1 MAQLRTR
8 RRVMWQGLVLFL
20 FFGWSDIGRGGSEAH
35 SDLCFAFLRL
45 GNIVLHC
52 TGDQQQVTKSRNIES
67 FAVSDKPGTLGFVT
81 TRAARQTSA
90 PTATLVDLTNGNA
103 RNVLSDGTL
112 LSTCGGLFDLLDRPH
127 ERSGTID
134 LVGGGTFAPP
144 AFVYFRCSADRK
156 VIAGAKEKGEA
167 DVYIQFLGETR
178 RLGHWS
184 PPYSLGIS
192 PAGAYVAYASDT
204 SPLCVASTSGSVSCA
219 PPDSTEAF
227 HDLISVNDNGGAL
240 VAVHTRE
247 VCYYR
252 SWSVF
257 SPTKDLQGRDRD
269 MCLGIGY
276 WKAGMSSIEIIEP
289 LGRNPQ
295 WVEGATAVSLR
306 TWASGQ

>member
-144 AFVYFRCSADRK
+144 FAAARIVRLSREPRKRERPTYTYSSLEKRGGSDTGLLPTRSALVLPELTLHMQAIPHRCAWPRPRAVFRVHLPIR
-156 VIAGAKEKGEA
+156 
-167 DVYIQFLGETR
+167 R
-178 RLGHWS
+178 RLS
-184 PPYSLGIS
+184 TIS
-192 PAGAYVAYASDT
+192 S
-204 SPLCVASTSGSVSCA
+204 
-219 PPDSTEAF
+219 
-227 HDLISVNDNGGAL
+227 
-240 VAVHTRE
+240 
-247 VCYYR
+247 
-252 SWSVF
+252 
-257 SPTKDLQGRDRD
+257 Q
-269 MCLGIGY
+269 
-276 WKAGMSSIEIIEP
+276 
-289 LGRNPQ
+289 
-295 WVEGATAVSLR
+295 
-306 TWASGQ
+306 